1 MREKRNIH
9 MKHTDSE
16 GSKRTCVRREGA
28 ELIRIEKNSI
38 MNGCTQKG
46 SQSSLHDTHT
56 QLFEQMNQPRSH
68 LTAALTIAIGELS
81 LFTKETWKIRVSP
94 VQSSSH

>member
-1 MREKRNIH
+1 
-9 MKHTDSE
+9 MKYTDSE
-16 GSKRTCVRREGA
+16 ESKRTCVWSEDA
-28 ELIRIEKNSI
+28 ELLRIEKNSI

-56 QLFEQMNQPRSH
+56 RLFEQMNQPRSH
-68 LTAALTIAIGELS
+68 LTTAPTIVIGEFS